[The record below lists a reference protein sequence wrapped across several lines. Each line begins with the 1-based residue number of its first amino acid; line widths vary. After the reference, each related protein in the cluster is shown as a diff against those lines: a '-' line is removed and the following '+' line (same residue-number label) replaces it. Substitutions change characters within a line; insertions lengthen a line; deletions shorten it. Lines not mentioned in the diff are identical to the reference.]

1 MPATRGNIR
10 LRLDPE
16 IAQALDRARATESVS
31 RTSFARSALIKAI
44 RAAGHLPMP
53 DQTPVEAGR

>member
-1 MPATRGNIR
+1 MTASRGNIR

-31 RTSFARSALIKAI
+31 RTSFARTALIKAI

-53 DQTPVEAGR
+53 DHAVVEAAR